1 MSLSAVNHTNDA
13 GANELQ
19 ILAMLKRLEQQETL
33 VF

>member
-1 MSLSAVNHTNDA
+1 MSLSAVNHTHDA
-13 GANELQ
+13 GANKLQ